1 MKKLLILQI
10 ILQIK
15 ILITVDKKEKE
26 EIRKAKQSKY
36 INVPVVVLINEN
48 TASASEILAGALR
61 DNGIAKIV
69 GTKSYG
75 KGVIQEVLTLQD
87 GTGIKITTNEYFTPN
102 KTKINKVGIE
112 PDETVNLPET
122 VKNVL
127 TVEEKDDTQL
137 QKAQELLK

>member
-1 MKKLLILQI
+1 M
-10 ILQIK
+10 
-15 ILITVDKKEKE
+15 
-26 EIRKAKQSKY
+26 
-36 INVPVVVLINEN
+36 
-48 TASASEILAGALR
+48 
-61 DNGIAKIV
+61 
-69 GTKSYG
+69 
-75 KGVIQEVLTLQD
+75 QD